1 MISYVEMP
9 YKKDGSL
16 RVAIAD
22 LASDNKHP
30 ISLSFNSETIGK
42 SQDGFMLFDTKAGV
56 YSLPYEIHNNM
67 DVGIVKIY
75 HA

>member
-1 MISYVEMP
+1 MISCKSMA

-16 RVAIAD
+16 RVAIAE
-22 LASDNKHP
+22 LASSNQQP
-30 ISLSFNSETIGK
+30 IFLSFNGETIGK
-42 SQDGFMLFDTKAGV
+42 SQDGFMLFDTKQGV
-56 YSLPYEIHNNM
+56 YSLPYEIHSNM

>member
-1 MISYVEMP
+1 MINCKSMP

-16 RVAIAD
+16 RLAIVE
-22 LASDNKHP
+22 LASNSQQP
-30 ISLSFNSETIGK
+30 ISLSFNSDTIGK

-56 YSLPYEIHNNM
+56 YSLPYEIDSNM
-67 DVGIVKIY
+67 DVGVVKIY

>member
-1 MISYVEMP
+1 MISCKQIP

-16 RVAIAD
+16 RVAIAE
-22 LASDNKHP
+22 LASSNQQP
-30 ISLSFNSETIGK
+30 IFLSFNGETIGK

-67 DVGIVKIY
+67 DVGVVKIY

>member
-1 MISYVEMP
+1 MINCKSIP

-16 RVAIAD
+16 RIAIAE
-22 LASDNKHP
+22 LASSNQRP
-30 ISLSFNSETIGK
+30 VSLSINSETIGK

-56 YSLPYEIHNNM
+56 YSLPYDIDNNM
-67 DVGIVKIY
+67 DVGVVKIY

>member
-1 MISYVEMP
+1 MINCKSIP

-16 RVAIAD
+16 RVAIAE
-22 LASDNKHP
+22 LSSSNQQP

-42 SQDGFMLFDTKAGV
+42 SQDGFMLFDTKKGV
-56 YSLPYEIHNNM
+56 YSLPYEIHDNM